1 RDTIGQSSHAKGKHI
16 DSFRTIPF
24 DKWLRLFIQY
34 AFIVA
39 KRDEFDYAVE
49 ILRHASWSNAL
60 QARESQDSIRFAII
74 TCAIHGNRY
83 PVAVEQSRKLI
94 NIHQFNNEAFR
105 ILLASV
111 GHGMHATD
119 AFLASTL
126 SKHLLRELKT
136 ADAAFRNKDSLKW
149 NNVTKRYAPTGS
161 SSKADDEDDDEV
173 AIGVPEESGKG
184 AQQTQKPNLPTK
196 RNPMGVA
203 VYGQICLA
211 ARSYQSALFYLLH
224 AYEYCPQDPMICLCL
239 AIASVGRAMQR
250 PADNRHH
257 LVTQGLAFLAKYRK
271 IRGEDMEHLDEVEY
285 NFGRAFHQLG
295 LLTHAARHYEQA
307 LEIAEK
313 RMREDDQDYGMAQTA
328 AYNLSLIY
336 ATTGSTPKAQS
347 LYRRWLS
354 L

>member
-1 RDTIGQSSHAKGKHI
+1 MFPRSVKRKTTEASEESMAVRLQLELGRDTIGQSSHGAKGKHI

-24 DKWLRLFIQY
+24 DKWLRLFMQY
-34 AFIVA
+34 AFILA

-49 ILRHASWSNAL
+49 ILRHASWSNAF

-173 AIGVPEESGKG
+173 AIGVLRKAGK
-184 AQQTQKPNLPTK
+184 
-196 RNPMGVA
+196 
-203 VYGQICLA
+203 
-211 ARSYQSALFYLLH
+211 SALFYLLH

-250 PADNRHH
+250 QADNRHH